1 MKDKI
6 MFKKILAVVIAL
18 VMTLTVTACAG
29 EKKESSLDDST
40 TTQTD
45 VALEPSS
52 GSEDGEKE
60 RAEFSLDDCA
70 AMLQESIPEPTCG
83 SVGGEW
89 VAFGLARW
97 GGEVPQEWF
106 DSYYEQVEEY
116 VINCEGLLNER
127 KYTEYSRVILALTA
141 IGKDPTDVGG
151 YNLLVPLAD
160 YEQTIFQGINGP
172 IFALLALDSGSYEI
186 PENVAGTTQ
195 ATRELYLEYILDAEC
210 PAGGWTLAGSEADV
224 DITAMALQ
232 ALAKYQ
238 DRQDVS
244 EAIDR
249 ALTVLSELQ
258 NDEGGFSAYGSE
270 SSESISQVITALA
283 ELGISIDD
291 SRFVKNG
298 NTLKDRL
305 LDFLTEDGGFRH
317 ILDGESD
324 LMATEQAFYALVA
337 LERMERGEN
346 SLYDMTDVQ

>member
-1 MKDKI
+1 MKAVQKI
-6 MFKKILAVVIAL
+6 IAVLLAFAL
-18 VMTLTVTACAG
+18 IVSFAACGQKNETAAVGETSADEVLKATVEWLMESVPEAG
-29 EKKESSLDDST
+29 
-40 TTQTD
+40 
-45 VALEPSS
+45 A
-52 GSEDGEKE
+52 GS
-60 RAEFSLDDCA
+60 
-70 AMLQESIPEPTCG
+70 I
-83 SVGGEW
+83 GGEW
-89 VAFGLARW
+89 LILGLARSET
-97 GGEVPQEWF
+97 EV
-106 DSYYEQVEEY
+106 SEEY
-116 VINCEGLLNER
+116 FETYFENTAAYTAECGGVLSER

-141 IGKDPTDVGG
+141 IGKDPADVGG

-172 IFALLALDSGSYEI
+172 VFALLALDSGSYEI

-224 DITAMALQ
+224 DITAMTLQ

-249 ALTVLSELQ
+249 ALMVLSQLQ
-258 NDEGGFSAYGSE
+258 NDEGGYSAYGSE

-305 LDFLTEDGGFRH
+305 LTYRTDDGGFRH
-317 ILDGESD
+317 ILDGDTD

-337 LERMERGEN
+337 LERMEQGEN
-346 SLYDMTDVQ
+346 SLYDMTDVR